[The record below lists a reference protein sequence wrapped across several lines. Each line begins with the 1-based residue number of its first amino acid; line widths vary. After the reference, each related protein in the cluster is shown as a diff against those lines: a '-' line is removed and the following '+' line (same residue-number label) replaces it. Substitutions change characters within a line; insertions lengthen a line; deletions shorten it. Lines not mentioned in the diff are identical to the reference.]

1 MKKHLGHRF
10 KNLHMWLMLSPY
22 LLLLLI
28 FGAIPVVMAILE
40 VPHESRTNPDGGWDA
55 FNIVLHDFRFLPA
68 VGHVLGFM
76 AIFVPLTIVP
86 PITPPDAEVY
96 EITSSPIRKY
106 PALVV
111 PTPTFS
117 KVENA
122 LESSTDIDPV
132 ESAASSILN
141 LVGLTSD
148 CALEIITKLLLK
160 YIILCHLRLKII
172 VRK

>member
-1 MKKHLGHRF
+1 M
-10 KNLHMWLMLSPY
+10 
-22 LLLLLI
+22 
-28 FGAIPVVMAILE
+28 
-40 VPHESRTNPDGGWDA
+40 
-55 FNIVLHDFRFLPA
+55 
-68 VGHVLGFM
+68 
-76 AIFVPLTIVP
+76 
-86 PITPPDAEVY
+86 
-96 EITSSPIRKY
+96 
-106 PALVV
+106 V

-160 YIILCHLRLKII
+160 YIP
-172 VRK
+172 